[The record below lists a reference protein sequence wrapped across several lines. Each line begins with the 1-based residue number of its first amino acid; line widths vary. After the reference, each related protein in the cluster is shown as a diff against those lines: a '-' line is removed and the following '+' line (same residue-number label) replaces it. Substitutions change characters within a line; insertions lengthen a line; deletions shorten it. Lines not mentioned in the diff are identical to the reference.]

1 MGTYT
6 VGHKKV
12 NVSYSFYYRSLVRS
26 IFTIK
31 NRFYDCD
38 RFKKTIETVNAIFA
52 HAHFNKKSH
61 ERQIW
66 ASLLTTTLSNTRLA
80 AFLQLTK
87 HVLVPMAFL
96 KGLLSKYVS

>member
-1 MGTYT
+1 MYMYSR
-6 VGHKKV
+6 GHKKV

-26 IFTIK
+26 VFTIV
-31 NRFYDCD
+31 
-38 RFKKTIETVNAIFA
+38 IVLETVNAIFA

-61 ERQIW
+61 ERPIW

-87 HVLVPMAFL
+87 HVFGTYGFL
-96 KGLLSKYVS
+96 KRSSV